1 MGRTG
6 CFIVIDAM
14 LERMKHE
21 KTVDVYGHVTCM
33 RAQRNYMVQTEDQYV
48 FIHEALLEAAA
59 CGHTEVPARSLHA
72 HIQKLGQVPPGES
85 VTAMELEFKVGS
97 GLGLPGSGAWTGP
110 WGRPP
115 RKPGLTTPSLSLA
128 AGQLQGPHIPLH
140 QRQPALQQVQEPPG
154 EHHALR
160 TDPCVSAAHPRRGGL

>member
-59 CGHTEVPARSLHA
+59 CGHTEVPARSLYA
-72 HIQKLGQVPPGES
+72 YIQKLTQVEPGEH
-85 VTAMELEFKVGS
+85 VTGMELEFKVG
-97 GLGLPGSGAWTGP
+97 GEEGVEDAVLGLA
-110 WGRPP
+110 
-115 RKPGLTTPSLSLA
+115 
-128 AGQLQGPHIPLH
+128 
-140 QRQPALQQVQEPPG
+140 
-154 EHHALR
+154 
-160 TDPCVSAAHPRRGGL
+160 RGG